1 MVMMTTVVG
10 VTGEIEPRNL
20 LVSDA
25 EREHVGQLLQ
35 RAVGQGR
42 ITIDE
47 FDTRMAAAMAARTR
61 GDLNVLLID
70 IAEPTGVQAA
80 AAPKRE
86 VQLRSGM
93 GDIKR
98 RGHWVVPPTVKVNGG
113 MGDTLLDFTD
123 AELMS
128 PVTTI
133 EASLGMGS
141 LKIIVPVG
149 ASVDA
154 DDAHCTIGDVKNRLA
169 SNRPTPGAPHFVV
182 RATVRMGDITVTHPR
197 SWRVGPLTVH
207 SPFRLTWG
215 W

>member
-1 MVMMTTVVG
+1 MMTTVVG